1 MKLLMTTKNS
11 AAARRK
17 GGIIMNLVLILIG
30 LGILVFS
37 FSVFDK
43 VGVEFQSV
51 LILFI
56 ALMLLF
62 DGIVQ
67 ILLLHFKTSSYVD
80 IYDDHMEGKGM
91 QGLELKNFSLKNVEV
106 KNITV
111 SGMEID
117 IHTNA
122 GVFKITSNKQVA
134 DKVFNLYQ
142 SQLHR

>member
-17 GGIIMNLVLILIG
+17 GGIIMNFVLILIG

-91 QGLELKNFSLKNVEV
+91 QGLELKTFP
-106 KNITV
+106 
-111 SGMEID
+111 
-117 IHTNA
+117 
-122 GVFKITSNKQVA
+122 
-134 DKVFNLYQ
+134 
-142 SQLHR
+142 

>member
-11 AAARRK
+11 AVARRK
-17 GGIIMNLVLILIG
+17 GGMIANLILILIG
-30 LGILVFS
+30 LGILIFS
-37 FSVFDK
+37 FFVFDR

-56 ALMLLF
+56 ALMILF

-67 ILLLHFKTSSYVD
+67 ILILHFKTSSYVD

-91 QGLELKNFSLKNVEV
+91 QGLELKNFSLRNAEV
-106 KNITV
+106 NNITL
-111 SGMEID
+111 SGTEIN

-134 DKVFNLYQ
+134 DKIFNFYQ